1 MICVFGLFH
10 GLVMLPVV
18 LCVLGPTDELS
29 ERTKKEPKTSDEN
42 NQYPS
47 KIVSSDS
54 SEKYLKEN
62 INNLET
68 EQRELE
74 VIVPNGVTESL
85 LRPSSQEA
93 SQEAPIT

>member
-29 ERTKKEPKTSDEN
+29 ERTKKEPKPNDETN
-42 NQYPS
+42 HYPA
-47 KIVSSDS
+47 KILSSDI
-54 SEKYLKEN
+54 SEKYLQEN

-74 VIVPNGVTESL
+74 VIVPNGVTDSL
-85 LRPSSQEA
+85 LRPCSQEA
-93 SQEAPIT
+93 SQEPPIS